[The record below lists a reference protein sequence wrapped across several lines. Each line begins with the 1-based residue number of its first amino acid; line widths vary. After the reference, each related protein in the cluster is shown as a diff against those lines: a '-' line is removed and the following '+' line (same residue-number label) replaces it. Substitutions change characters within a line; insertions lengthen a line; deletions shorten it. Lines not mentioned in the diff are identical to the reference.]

1 MPKPRDFTLPT
12 EIVLIKDLKP
22 HPRNYRKHPKEQ
34 LNHIVE
40 SIKENKIYRNIVIA
54 KDNTILAG
62 HGVIEG
68 LQILEATE
76 APCIRLDI
84 EPDSPEALKVLA
96 GDNEIANLANDNTF
110 LLAELLKEV
119 SEKTDNLIGTG
130 YTDST
135 LEDLLDSL
143 TKSSEGTE
151 YQEPEYQGDNGYSD
165 GDGGAYGDGDDTE
178 PREVKEAVEDEFEVP
193 EENEIKTDIVLGDL
207 FEIGNHRLLCGDSTD
222 KDSVGRL
229 MNGEKADMVFTDPPY
244 GNGASGYYGRG
255 ALGLRTIPGDESFVC
270 FDKFLSLKMCDAY
283 VFFLQWRTFKDAI
296 QSLGENNLQLKT
308 IAVWDKKNS
317 GLGHG
322 MAEQWE
328 AIIIAGEIKYSRFGG
343 NVFRISRET
352 KKRVDSPHPHQKP
365 IELLNDLLEYFKEYN
380 LLLDP
385 FLGSGSTMVASH
397 QLDRRCYGMEL
408 DPRYCQVIIERM
420 IKLDPTLVI
429 KKNGE
434 PFTLDIK

>member
-40 SIKENKIYRNIVIA
+40 SIKENKIYRNVVIA

-76 APCIRLDI
+76 APCIRLNI

-119 SEKTDNLIGTG
+119 SDKTDNLIGTG

-151 YQEPEYQGDNGYSD
+151 YQEPEYQGDNGSY
-165 GDGGAYGDGDDTE
+165 GGQNNGNYEPDSSTKEIDTE
-178 PREVKEAVEDEFEVP
+178 SYEFSHTCP
-193 EENEIKTDIVLGDL
+193 K
-207 FEIGNHRLLCGDSTD
+207 CG
-222 KDSVGRL
+222 
-229 MNGEKADMVFTDPPY
+229 F
-244 GNGASGYYGRG
+244 
-255 ALGLRTIPGDESFVC
+255 
-270 FDKFLSLKMCDAY
+270 
-283 VFFLQWRTFKDAI
+283 
-296 QSLGENNLQLKT
+296 
-308 IAVWDKKNS
+308 
-317 GLGHG
+317 
-322 MAEQWE
+322 
-328 AIIIAGEIKYSRFGG
+328 
-343 NVFRISRET
+343 
-352 KKRVDSPHPHQKP
+352 
-365 IELLNDLLEYFKEYN
+365 EYN
-380 LLLDP
+380 D
-385 FLGSGSTMVASH
+385 
-397 QLDRRCYGMEL
+397 
-408 DPRYCQVIIERM
+408 
-420 IKLDPTLVI
+420 
-429 KKNGE
+429 
-434 PFTLDIK
+434 

>member
-1 MPKPRDFTLPT
+1 MPKNFTLPT
-12 EIVLIKDLKP
+12 EIVPIKDLKP

-34 LNHIVE
+34 LKHIVQ

-84 EPDSPEALKVLA
+84 DFDSPEALKVLA
-96 GDNEIANLANDNTF
+96 GDNEIANLANDNSF

-151 YQEPEYQGDNGYSD
+151 YQEPEYQGEGGYY
-165 GDGGAYGDGDDTE
+165 GEGGNNTE
-178 PREVKEAVEDEFEVP
+178 NQETKEAVEDDFELP

-244 GNGASGYYGRG
+244 GVSYQSNM
-255 ALGLRTIPGDESFVC
+255 RTKS
-270 FDKFLSLKMCDAY
+270 DKFEVLINDDVFITKWIDDLPLFSRGFVFVWTSWKVLKEWIEFCKPIGELSNLIIWDKGGGGMGDLAKTFLTDFEIALTYHRNNELIGKRLGSVWQVNKDSSSAY
-283 VFFLQWRTFKDAI
+283 LHPTQKPVGLAGIAI
-296 QSLGENNLQLKT
+296 QSVL
-308 IAVWDKKNS
+308 
-317 GLGHG
+317 
-322 MAEQWE
+322 
-328 AIIIAGEIKYSRFGG
+328 
-343 NVFRISRET
+343 ET
-352 KKRVDSPHPHQKP
+352 NK
-365 IELLNDLLEYFKEYN
+365 ICLDL
-380 LLLDP
+380 

-420 IKLDPTLVI
+420 VKLDPTLTI
-429 KKNGE
+429 KKNGK
-434 PFTLDIK
+434 PFALGI